1 MNNMNNVDSNKT
13 VFVPGGNP
21 AMGTQAK
28 TDGSILTIFE
38 GNQPPRTINL
48 GSFGKGCLYF
58 GRDPRSDIVFTSPLV
73 STEHG
78 RFVYRNGLWAIE
90 DKVVYKGQPSTNGL
104 IYNNVRIN
112 GRNIFDGDFI
122 RIDDKNGG
130 VSSGVLFVF
139 SSSGT
144 SSRWTS
150 TPVASNNRITI
161 GRDNRCSI
169 VLPHVSVSKLHATIT
184 RERDGYYIGDNNSTN
199 GVIVNNRRIRG
210 KIKLHEKDVIVITNT
225 KLIFTSKDIYYCSYK
240 NGISV
245 VASDIVIE
253 RGKGSKKFV
262 TCNHVNLDIKPG
274 ELVAIIG
281 GSGAGKS
288 TVLNAMCGY
297 LPPTQGDVYIN
308 GVELYKNLDSIKKLV
323 GYVPQSDIVYD
334 NLSLHDML
342 SYAAKLRL
350 PDDTSPAEI
359 EAAIAKAIKTVD
371 LEEKKDSFIK
381 SLSGGQRKR
390 ASIAVELLSDP
401 NLIFLDEPASGLDP
415 GTERSLMKSL
425 RAMADSGKTVIL
437 VTHSTLQLKMCDKVV
452 FMGKGGNLTFF
463 GSYDDA
469 LKFFNVSNI
478 VDVYSMITDH
488 ADFWKAK
495 YEKITPPLRRVPA
508 AAPPAAKADKN
519 KFTQLKVIS
528 MRYLKL
534 ICNDRQRLL
543 LLIGQ
548 APLLAILIGIVATS
562 SLFNDQMYTKVMMFA
577 LTCAGY
583 WVGMF
588 NTIQEVCKE
597 RQILRREYMT
607 GLSLTSYLTS
617 KMIVMSVLTFIQSI
631 LIVFTLLITLNI
643 KFSINGSDSLN
654 IPDGVFGIG
663 GSLEILIT
671 VYLTALSSAAM
682 GLLVSSL
689 FNNPDRAMTTAPLLI
704 LPQILFSNTL
714 ITFSPDNKVLLAVSN
729 FITSRWSL
737 QSLGFTCDINSLD
750 STVAT
755 QIKSNSNF
763 ATLEKIQNLGEDIDK
778 YPFVKDFLKKEGI
791 NLSDIPS
798 LEDFT
803 SSQMFSCLFEEEC
816 NKIAGDDTSHALLN
830 VLVSWLML
838 IVFTIAFLALARLVL
853 SKIRKEKS

>member
-21 AMGTQAK
+21 VMGTQAK

-48 GSFGKGCLYF
+48 GSFGKGCIYF

-104 IYNNVRIN
+104 IYNNMRIN

-150 TPVASNNRITI
+150 TPVANNNRITI

-245 VASDIVIE
+245 VASNIVIE
-253 RGKGSKKFV
+253 RGSGRKRFV
-262 TCNHVNLDIKPG
+262 TCNHVDLDIKPG

-297 LPPTQGDVYIN
+297 LPPNQGEVYIN
-308 GVELYKNLDSIKKLV
+308 GVELYKNIDSIKKLI

-334 NLSLHDML
+334 NLTLYDML
-342 SYAAKLRL
+342 KYAAKLRL
-350 PDDTSPAEI
+350 PEDTSPQEM
-359 EAAIAKAIKTVD
+359 EAAISRAIKTVD
-371 LEEKKDSFIK
+371 LEEKRNSFIK

-390 ASIAVELLSDP
+390 ASIAVELLPDP

-437 VTHSTLQLKMCDKVV
+437 VTHSTLQLKMCDKIV
-452 FMGKGGNLTFF
+452 FMGKGGNLTFY
-463 GSYDDA
+463 GSYDEA
-469 LKFFNVSNI
+469 LKFFNVANI

-495 YEKITPPLRRVPA
+495 YEKMNPPVRRA
-508 AAPPAAKADKN
+508 ATAPPPAAKADKN
-519 KFTQLKVIS
+519 KFKQLIVIS

-548 APLLAILIGIVATS
+548 APLLAILIGIVATTS
-562 SLFNDQMYTKVMMFA
+562 IFTAQVYTNVMMFA
-577 LTCAGY
+577 LTCAGF

-607 GLSLTSYLTS
+607 GLSLTAYLSS
-617 KMIVMSVLTFIQSI
+617 KMIVMAVLTFIQSLLLVI
-631 LIVFTLLITLNI
+631 TLLATVSI
-643 KFSINGSDSLN
+643 KFSLMDPAEELV
-654 IPDGVFGIG
+654 IPEGVLGIG
-663 GSLEILIT
+663 GVPEILIS
-671 VYLTALSSAAM
+671 VYFTALSSAAM

-689 FNNPDRAMTTAPLLI
+689 FSNPDRAMTTAPLLI

-714 ITFSPDNKVLLAVSN
+714 IQFNEENVILVAVSN

-737 QSLGFTCDINSLD
+737 LGLGFTTDVNNLYSAVADQISKNS
-750 STVAT
+750 SF
-755 QIKSNSNF
+755 KK
-763 ATLEKIQNLGEDIDK
+763 LEKLQEKVDEQPFLKEALEKEGFNLSQLL
-778 YPFVKDFLKKEGI
+778 KDFKPTELVKGVGNLDEGGNVI
-791 NLSDIPS
+791 LSW
-798 LEDFT
+798 F
-803 SSQMFSCLFEEEC
+803 
-816 NKIAGDDTSHALLN
+816 
-830 VLVSWLML
+830 ML
-838 IVFTIAFLALARLVL
+838 IVFTFAFLALARLVL

>member
-21 AMGTQAK
+21 VMGTQAK

-48 GSFGKGCLYF
+48 GSFGKGCIYF

-104 IYNNVRIN
+104 IYNNMRIN

-150 TPVASNNRITI
+150 TPVANNNRITI

-245 VASDIVIE
+245 VASNIVIE
-253 RGKGSKKFV
+253 RGSGRKRFV
-262 TCNHVNLDIKPG
+262 TCNHVDLDIKPG

-297 LPPTQGDVYIN
+297 LPPNQGEVYIN
-308 GVELYKNLDSIKKLV
+308 GVELYKNIDSIKKLI

-334 NLSLHDML
+334 NLTLYDML
-342 SYAAKLRL
+342 KYAAKLRL
-350 PDDTSPAEI
+350 PEDTSPQEM
-359 EAAIAKAIKTVD
+359 EAAISRAIKTVD
-371 LEEKKDSFIK
+371 LEEKRNSFIK

-390 ASIAVELLSDP
+390 ASIAVELLPDP

-437 VTHSTLQLKMCDKVV
+437 VTHSTLQLKMCDKIV
-452 FMGKGGNLTFF
+452 FMGKGGNLTFY
-463 GSYDDA
+463 GSYDEA
-469 LKFFNVSNI
+469 LKFFNVANI

-495 YEKITPPLRRVPA
+495 YEKMNPPVRRA
-508 AAPPAAKADKN
+508 ATAPPPAAKADKN
-519 KFTQLKVIS
+519 KFKQLIVIS

-548 APLLAILIGIVATS
+548 APLLAILIGIVTTES
-562 SLFNDQMYTKVMMFA
+562 FLVTQITTKVVLFA
-577 LTCAGY
+577 LSCAAF

-597 RQILRREYMT
+597 RKILRREYMT
-607 GLSLTSYLTS
+607 GLSLTSYISS
-617 KMIVMSVLTFIQSI
+617 KMIVMAAMTFIQS
-631 LIVFTLLITLNI
+631 LLLTVT
-643 KFSINGSDSLN
+643 FFATVSIRFQNLPKPKELV
-654 IPDGVFGIG
+654 IPEGVFGLGIV
-663 GSLEILIT
+663 EIFIS
-671 VYLTALSSAAM
+671 VYLAALASAAM
-682 GLLVSSL
+682 GLCVSSF
-689 FNNPDRAMTTAPLLI
+689 FNNPDRAMTVAPILI

-714 ITFSPDNKVLLAVSN
+714 IPLSDNFLMKLISSC
-729 FITSRWSL
+729 ITSKWSV
-737 QSLGFTCDINSLD
+737 QSMASSVDIGAKQSSVQN
-750 STVAT
+750 
-755 QIKSNSNF
+755 
-763 ATLEKIQNLGEDIDK
+763 TLESNEQFKNLQGFGKDIGDITTIVKETYGVDISDKIPEIPTADSFPATEI
-778 YPFVKDFLKKEGI
+778 EGI
-791 NLSDIPS
+791 VPIISIANEPEKSAKLNL
-798 LEDFT
+798 
-803 SSQMFSCLFEEEC
+803 
-816 NKIAGDDTSHALLN
+816 LL
-830 VLVSWLML
+830 SWFML
-838 IVFTIAFLALARLVL
+838 IVFTIAFLALARFVL

>member
-21 AMGTQAK
+21 VMGTQAK

-48 GSFGKGCLYF
+48 GSFGKGCIYF

-104 IYNNVRIN
+104 IYNNMRIN

-245 VASDIVIE
+245 VASNIVIE
-253 RGKGSKKFV
+253 RGSGRKRFV
-262 TCNHVNLDIKPG
+262 TCNHVDLDIKPG

-297 LPPTQGDVYIN
+297 LPPNQGEVYIN
-308 GVELYKNLDSIKKLV
+308 GVELYKNIDSIKKLI

-334 NLSLHDML
+334 NLTLYDML
-342 SYAAKLRL
+342 KYAAKLRL
-350 PDDTSPAEI
+350 PEDTSPQEM
-359 EAAIAKAIKTVD
+359 EAAISRAIKTVD
-371 LEEKKDSFIK
+371 LEEKRNSFIK

-390 ASIAVELLSDP
+390 ASIAVELLPDP

-437 VTHSTLQLKMCDKVV
+437 VTHSTLQLKMCDKIV
-452 FMGKGGNLTFF
+452 FMGKGGNLTFY
-463 GSYDDA
+463 GSYDEA
-469 LKFFNVSNI
+469 LKFFNVANI

-495 YEKITPPLRRVPA
+495 YEKMNPPVRRA
-508 AAPPAAKADKN
+508 ATAPPPAAKADKN
-519 KFTQLKVIS
+519 KFKQLIVIS

-548 APLLAILIGIVATS
+548 APLLAILIGIVTTES
-562 SLFNDQMYTKVMMFA
+562 FLVTQITTKVVLFA
-577 LTCAGY
+577 LSCAAF

-597 RQILRREYMT
+597 RKILRREYMT
-607 GLSLTSYLTS
+607 GLSLTSYISS
-617 KMIVMSVLTFIQSI
+617 KMIVMAAMTFIQS
-631 LIVFTLLITLNI
+631 LLLTVT
-643 KFSINGSDSLN
+643 FFATVSIRFQNLPKPKELV
-654 IPDGVFGIG
+654 IPEGVFGLGIV
-663 GSLEILIT
+663 EIFIS
-671 VYLTALSSAAM
+671 VYLAALASAAM
-682 GLLVSSL
+682 GLCVSSF
-689 FNNPDRAMTTAPLLI
+689 FNNPDRAMTVAPILI

-714 ITFSPDNKVLLAVSN
+714 IPLSDNFLMKLISSC
-729 FITSRWSL
+729 ITSKWSV
-737 QSLGFTCDINSLD
+737 QSMASSVDIGAKQSSVQN
-750 STVAT
+750 
-755 QIKSNSNF
+755 
-763 ATLEKIQNLGEDIDK
+763 TLENNDQFKALQGFGKDIGDITTIVKETYGVDISDKIPEIPTADSFPATEI
-778 YPFVKDFLKKEGI
+778 EGI
-791 NLSDIPS
+791 VPIISIANEPEKSAKLNL
-798 LEDFT
+798 
-803 SSQMFSCLFEEEC
+803 
-816 NKIAGDDTSHALLN
+816 LL
-830 VLVSWLML
+830 SWLML

>member
-48 GSFGKGCLYF
+48 GSFGKGCIYF

-104 IYNNVRIN
+104 IYNNMRIN

-184 RERDGYYIGDNNSTN
+184 RERDGYYISDNNSTN

-245 VASDIVIE
+245 VASNIVIE
-253 RGKGSKKFV
+253 RSSGRKHFV
-262 TCNHVNLDIKPG
+262 TCNHVDLDIKPG

-297 LPPTQGDVYIN
+297 LPPNQGEVYIN
-308 GVELYKNLDSIKKLV
+308 GVELYKNIDSIKKLI

-334 NLSLHDML
+334 NLTLYDML
-342 SYAAKLRL
+342 KYAAKLRL
-350 PDDTSPAEI
+350 PEDTSPQEM
-359 EAAIAKAIKTVD
+359 EAAISRAIKTVD

-390 ASIAVELLSDP
+390 ASIAVELLPDP

-437 VTHSTLQLKMCDKVV
+437 VTHSTLQLKMCDKIV
-452 FMGKGGNLTFF
+452 FMGKGGNLTFY
-463 GSYDDA
+463 GSYDEA
-469 LKFFNVSNI
+469 LKFFNVANI

-495 YEKITPPLRRVPA
+495 YEKMNPPVRRA
-508 AAPPAAKADKN
+508 ATAPPPAAKADKN
-519 KFTQLKVIS
+519 KFKQLIVIS

-548 APLLAILIGIVATS
+548 APLLAILIGIVTTES
-562 SLFNDQMYTKVMMFA
+562 FLVTQITTKVVLFA
-577 LTCAGY
+577 LSCAAF

-597 RQILRREYMT
+597 RKILRREYMT
-607 GLSLTSYLTS
+607 GLSLTSYISS
-617 KMIVMSVLTFIQSI
+617 KMIVMAAMTFIQS
-631 LIVFTLLITLNI
+631 LLLTVTFFTTV
-643 KFSINGSDSLN
+643 SIRFQNLPKPKELV
-654 IPDGVFGIG
+654 IPEGVFGLGIV
-663 GSLEILIT
+663 EIFIS
-671 VYLTALSSAAM
+671 VYLAALASAAM
-682 GLLVSSL
+682 GLCVSSF
-689 FNNPDRAMTTAPLLI
+689 FNNPDRAMTVAPILI

-714 ITFSPDNKVLLAVSN
+714 IPLSDNFLMKLISSC
-729 FITSRWSL
+729 ITSKWSV
-737 QSLGFTCDINSLD
+737 QSMASSVDIGAKQSSVQN
-750 STVAT
+750 
-755 QIKSNSNF
+755 
-763 ATLEKIQNLGEDIDK
+763 TLESNEQFKNLQGFGKDIGDITTIVKETYGVDISDKIPEIPTADSFPATEI
-778 YPFVKDFLKKEGI
+778 EGI
-791 NLSDIPS
+791 VPIISIANEPEKSAKLNL
-798 LEDFT
+798 
-803 SSQMFSCLFEEEC
+803 
-816 NKIAGDDTSHALLN
+816 LL
-830 VLVSWLML
+830 SWLML